1 MKKYFLV
8 FFICLTF
15 SAYSQ
20 DGYKI
25 IYVKDKD
32 RPNLPPVAVVVR
44 DTPPQTAG
52 NQKIQ
57 KTEKNSKAFFSGMEA
72 GLGFITDL
80 LQNHN
85 NGNDQEDQ
93 EYEYICQQGCTDNCE
108 AAKKKLSRKL
118 GLENM
123 FNMMK
128 RDGANLWIG
137 MQRGISW
144 ITEYAFKGKTKGG
157 LFDMRYGY
165 NKAGKK
171 AARIIKDTEFAIDIM
186 KNNEPAIILGVMGK
200 VGIPFAHDVSEG
212 IALLEETAEAYK
224 EVKEYRQ
231 EWAAYCEEQW
241 NNFYKQHKKMKRE
254 KK

>member
-8 FFICLTF
+8 FFMSLTF
-15 SAYSQ
+15 FAYSQ

-25 IYVKDKD
+25 MYVKDKN
-32 RPNLPPVAVVVR
+32 RPDLPPVAVIVP
-44 DTPPQTAG
+44 DKPPQASE

-57 KTEKNSKAFFSGMEA
+57 KTEENTKAFLSGMEA
-72 GLGFITDL
+72 GLGFINNI

-85 NGNDQEDQ
+85 NGNDKEDQ

-108 AAKKKLSRKL
+108 AAKKELSRKL

-128 RDGANLWIG
+128 RDGQNLWIG
-137 MQRGISW
+137 AQRGISW
-144 ITEYAFKGKTKGG
+144 ITKYAFKGKTKGG

-171 AARIIKDTEFAIDIM
+171 AVGIIKDTEFAIDILE
-186 KNNEPAIILGVMGK
+186 KNEPAIILGVMDSA
-200 VGIPFAHDVSEG
+200 GIPFAHDISEG

-224 EVKEYRQ
+224 EVKEYKK

-241 NNFYKQHKKMKRE
+241 NNFYRQHKKIKRE